1 MNMFGQVEVYYRHT
15 CLTTFLNHALMGR
28 PQLHKTEEARLEA
41 ARRSNRKYYAKY
53 VSCTNSRL
61 HADERRNRR
70 EIGLK
75 MAMSY
80 RHKRD
85 NTTKSKRRNLASAPI
100 DPKCVL

>member
-1 MNMFGQVEVYYRHT
+1 
-15 CLTTFLNHALMGR
+15 MGR
-28 PQLHKTEEARLEA
+28 PKLHKTEEERLEA
-41 ARRSNRKYYAKY
+41 VRRSNRKYYVKY

-61 HADERRNRR
+61 HADERRNKR

-75 MAMSY
+75 MAMNY

-85 NTTKSKRRNLASAPI
+85 ATTKSKHRKLASAPI